1 MGSQLGPRLPQS
13 SNTLL
18 AIDPGN
24 SRNITNAYTNLYTLP
39 ENFSGAVT
47 FIGPGTTNIWYT
59 SQASVIPNQRTAP
72 NGTNTASLLV
82 DTVDGSNSTHSIR
95 QQYNHSVGETVTV
108 SIFAKANTFSNITF
122 VMSTPNFADGIERG
136 VNFNLLTGQTSYTTA
151 ATPGVSMVSVGDG
164 WWRCAMTYTS
174 TLAALN
180 GVQIRPSNGT
190 TSFYTG
196 NGSGSVLIWGAML
209 NPGSTLLEYIPQS
222 VISNANQLTIITN
235 PLSTVSTSSSILS
248 NTIQDQVE
256 YTTPGTYS
264 WLCPAGVT
272 SVSVVAVGGGGGGGF
287 GDAFGAGGAGGNLRY
302 VNNIPVVPGLSY
314 QVIVGAGGAVGGA
327 GQTSR
332 PGGTTIFGGNL
343 VVASGGGG
351 GGTAA
356 GTPTSSSNVGI
367 GSDGG
372 FGGINSDGG
381 GGGAGGYIPQPA
393 NAGVLQVSANQFD
406 ATSLGAVA
414 SIDVIGAHPT
424 ASILPAAGF
433 LKYFIAKASGPQ
445 EVTVSFRKTGATLSQ
460 SAFTTEGGT
469 LAYTSSISSILFYG
483 NDDHDTMFVDAD
495 GRGMIYRVN
504 NNGLN
509 AGNFDKFRGA
519 QEVILNQPIDNVAT
533 YNQSSIIS
541 ASGTIVSFPLT
552 TSSIT
557 FNFIN
562 STYKVNNGSILSLPT
577 PLNGI
582 SAGGTSPV
590 NSIWTIS
597 DGVNQFLIGR
607 YGNTTS
613 YLVTVDLTTNT
624 VSASSFIL
632 TTSPSQT
639 NTTEEDAIGTQ
650 LFTVDGVAN
659 WCSGTIYYYGGTADW
674 KINNNIFN
682 TSGRLVFSAGSVN
695 TQTDMDIWGSID
707 ANGYLWFADWGHDDG
722 GLFNVG
728 NDSQLGT
735 RQTNIRYVPTFASA
749 NLSGSGGGRGG
760 GNFASQPS
768 AGIGGAGGGG
778 GSGSGAAGGGGV
790 GIYGYTNDG
799 AAGTTRSNGVNGIQQ
814 GGGGSGGQGGATKNV
829 NADLAVQTGG
839 LYGGGGG
846 GGFGAGPGGGGA
858 VRIMW
863 GQNRSFPFTAVNVD
877 PAYGSSSSAISLT
890 PVATLNSA
898 SYENGYLS
906 FTGAT
911 SSYATISNVPNS
923 DYLTVNAA
931 VFLSNWTSATGTFVS
946 NADTDGTTRYQ
957 LGINN
962 ASYSGQV
969 GAIFRT
975 RLGNLVVGFSRSG
988 ITAGWHMLTATFDG
1002 SAARLYIDGVLVAT
1016 TSAASATLLE
1026 NVRSNTMTIAARLS
1040 STTVSEAIACR
1051 IGNLSLLNQAYSA
1064 SDVFGQYSSIRGRY
1078 GI

>member
-1 MGSQLGPRLPQS
+1 MGSQLGPRLPQA

-18 AIDPGN
+18 AIDPGS
-24 SRNITNAYTNLYTLP
+24 SRSITNAYTNFYTLP

-47 FIGPGTTNIWYT
+47 FVGPGTTNLWYT
-59 SQASVIPNQRTAP
+59 FQASVRSNAGTAP
-72 NGTNTASLLV
+72 DGTSTASLLI
-82 DTVDGSNSTHSIR
+82 DTVDGSSTTHSLR

-108 SIFAKANTFSNITF
+108 SIFAKANTFSNITL

-136 VNFNLLTGQTSYTTA
+136 VNFNLLTGQTSYTSA
-151 ATPGVSMVSVGDG
+151 ATPGVSMVSVGNG

-180 GVQIRPSNGT
+180 GVQIRPGNGS

-222 VISNANQLTIITN
+222 VISNANLLTIITN

-256 YTTPGTYS
+256 YTTPGVYS

-302 VNNIPVVPGLSY
+302 VNNIPVVPGVAY

-327 GQTSR
+327 GQASR
-332 PGGTTIFGGNL
+332 PGGTTIFGSNL

-356 GTPTSSSNVGI
+356 GTPTSSANVGI

-372 FGGINSDGG
+372 AGGINADGG
-381 GGGAGGYIPQPA
+381 GGGAGGYIPLTV
-393 NAGVLQVSANQFD
+393 NAGILQVSTNQFD

-424 ASILPAAGF
+424 ASILPSTGF
-433 LKYFIAKASGPQ
+433 LKYFIARAAGPL
-445 EVTVSFRKTGATLSQ
+445 EVTVFFRKTGATLSQ
-460 SAFTTEGGT
+460 SAFVTEGGT
-469 LAYTSSISSILFYG
+469 LNYTSSTNSILFYA
-483 NDDHDTMFVDAD
+483 NDDHDSMLVDAD
-495 GRGMIYRVN
+495 GRGMIARSNVNLMESSNWDKFQGTTEVSLNLPFTSTTLHQPVSNAGTLVTFPLTRSSVAISFTGNNYRVN
-504 NNGLN
+504 G
-509 AGNFDKFRGA
+509 AGIFT
-519 QEVILNQPIDNVAT
+519 LP
-533 YNQSSIIS
+533 SPL
-541 ASGTIVSFPLT
+541 SG
-552 TSSIT
+552 IT
-557 FNFIN
+557 
-562 STYKVNNGSILSLPT
+562 GG
-577 PLNGI
+577 GI
-582 SAGGTSPV
+582 AAA

-607 YGNTTS
+607 YGNSTA

-624 VSASSFIL
+624 VSANSIGIVAP
-632 TTSPSQT
+632 TQT
-639 NTTEEDAIGTQ
+639 NLTEEDAVGTQ
-650 LFTVDGVAN
+650 LFAVDGVAS
-659 WCSGTIYYYGGTADW
+659 WMQGTTYYYGGTLDW
-674 KINNNIFN
+674 KTNTNVFN
-682 TSGRLVFSAGSVN
+682 LSGKLTFTAGTLN

-707 ANGYLWFADWGHDDG
+707 TNGYVWFADWGHDDG
-722 GLFNVG
+722 GLFNIG
-728 NDSQLGT
+728 NDDRLNT
-735 RQTNIRYVPTFASA
+735 RQTNIRYAPTFVSA
-749 NLSGSGGGRGG
+749 NLSGSGGGIGG
-760 GNFASQPS
+760 GNFATQPS
-768 AGIGGAGGGG
+768 AGIGGGGGGG
-778 GSGSGAAGGGGV
+778 GSGSGGAGGGGV
-790 GIYGYTNDG
+790 GLYGYTNDG
-799 AAGTTRSNGVNGIQQ
+799 QAGTTRAVGVGGIQQ
-814 GGGGSGGQGGATKNV
+814 GGGGSSGAGGAIKGIQT
-829 NADLAVQTGG
+829 DLAVQTGG

-846 GGFGAGPGGGGA
+846 GGWQGGPGAGGA

-863 GQNRSFPFTAVNVD
+863 GANRSFPYSAANVD

-890 PVATLNSA
+890 PVATLNSG

-923 DYLTVNAA
+923 DYLTINAA
-931 VFLSNWTSATGTFVS
+931 VFLSNWTSATGTFIS

-975 RLGNLVVGFSRSG
+975 RLGNLVVGFTRSG
-988 ITAGWHMLTATFDG
+988 ISSGWHMLTATFDG
-1002 SAARLYIDGVLVAT
+1002 SAARLYIDGALVAT

-1026 NVRSNTMTIAARLS
+1026 NVRSNTMTIAARLAGI
-1040 STTVSEAIACR
+1040 TVSEAIACR

-1064 SDVFGQYSSIRGRY
+1064 ADVAGQYSSIRGRY